1 MWRNS
6 SHRPYDPS
14 MKSERVRLVIRCPAC
29 GSERYARRIA
39 IDDSNRERYWR
50 FSKIK
55 YGGLIDDWMAT
66 LQPEIVA
73 CGHCSHHWYLRQP
86 SPEQLSLMY
95 ANGRRLLPGTVSRE
109 PTQEMLAE
117 MRRLAKLTG
126 KEQPRLLDFGSGF
139 GRWARAAARTGFR
152 VHAYE
157 PSVARGAESVEE
169 FTLVHDL
176 SEIAGMRFDA
186 MNLEQVLEHVPEPLE
201 TLRIIRSFFT
211 ADTVLRVSVPNILRP
226 PEGASVWNYWPYDGK
241 RVHAMAPFE
250 HLHGF
255 TPDSLKALSR
265 RAGFDVVSGWRLAHN
280 YPNAWMKEIARRVR
294 PKWGSTFALLVDAR
308 CQVGVTFAS
317 ST

>member
-1 MWRNS
+1 MR
-6 SHRPYDPS
+6 
-14 MKSERVRLVIRCPAC
+14 KVEACPAC
-29 GSERYARRIA
+29 GHTNVQSTVTGNAEVLARFHA
-39 IDDSNRERYWR
+39 

-55 YGGLIDDWMAT
+55 YGGLLDDW
-66 LQPEIVA
+66 LDDIELVILRCLA
-73 CGHCSHHWYLRQP
+73 CGHHWYRDQP

-109 PTQEMLAE
+109 PTQKMLVE

-186 MNLEQVLEHVPEPLE
+186 INLEQVLEHVPEPLE

-280 YPNAWMKEIARRVR
+280 YPNAWMKEIAQRVR